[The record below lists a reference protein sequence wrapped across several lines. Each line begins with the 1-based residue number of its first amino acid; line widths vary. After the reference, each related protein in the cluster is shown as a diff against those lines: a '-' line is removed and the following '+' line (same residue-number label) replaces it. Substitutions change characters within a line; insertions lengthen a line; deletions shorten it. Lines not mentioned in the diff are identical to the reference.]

1 MYSETVVWYN
11 PGNRFALIKPD
22 NGREPFL
29 TQLTEEEAMHT
40 PLAAGQRFVIHSADC
55 EASATP

>member
-22 NGREPFL
+22 NGREPYL
-29 TQLTEEEAMHT
+29 TQLTEEEALHT
-40 PLAAGQRFVIHSADC
+40 PLVAGQRFIVHSAD
-55 EASATP
+55 EDAVATR